1 MTVIVVILTICPFRS
16 PRSGV
21 GGSLQSQAP
30 GNGSWAAGL
39 RGLLR
44 SAADR
49 AARRDPAVG
58 AWMVDDDA
66 SLFSLIT
73 LGLLI
78 MNHVQLSFSLS
89 LFIIRSYPQ
98 QPSAHRSPS
107 MSSLL
112 INVIVIVIVIVIF
125 INQRHRHCHRHLSLM
140 HDTFELDCTRRDGSG
155 HRHLTHST
163 RLHRQTD

>member
-1 MTVIVVILTICPFRS
+1 MPSIIATFASCPFRLPAVGLVGLCS
-16 PRSGV
+16 PK
-21 GGSLQSQAP
+21 P
-30 GNGSWAAGL
+30 GQWLLGCGAAGL
-39 RGLLR
+39 RR

-107 MSSLL
+107 SSSLL
-112 INVIVIVIVIVIF
+112 INVIVIVIVIF

-163 RLHRQTD
+163 RWHRQTD